1 MVLSQLER
9 PRARGGGGS
18 DGDDLGHAFARRPV
32 RARRK
37 VGAEPS
43 VVEMSVGVDQA
54 RQGQREGDSW
64 VGGASTWYA
73 RSSLVS
79 VPFGFRPQSLQGNY
93 LSILRLLDMSVNLVF
108 NCHLGPGLEISF
120 VGLGPSGAWLAPCAQ
135 DAVVISER
143 PGGSKEVLLVLAHHE
158 SELRAPAC
166 GVGISGGSR
175 LFNFGPAFRSTAWR
189 RLVLSTPRR
198 RRMSVDLVRI
208 VDSIHRDKNIS
219 KDILFEGIQSA
230 LTTAARKHYPEAA
243 EIEVRIDPDSGA
255 IEATKD
261 GVKMDPSELGRIAAQ
276 TAKQVIIQKIRE
288 AERDSLFDEFEDQR
302 SDLVTGTV
310 QRFEGGAVI
319 VNLGKT
325 DAILPRSEQIP
336 GESYHPNERI
346 RAIILD
352 VRKVGQRVKIILS
365 RTHPDFVRRLFEL
378 EIPEIADQIIAIRA
392 LAREAGYRS
401 KVAVTSID
409 TKVDAV
415 GACVGVRGT
424 RIKNIVDELGGE
436 RIDIVRWNESLQVL
450 IPNALQPAEIDEVM
464 LCHLLGRGIVLVR
477 DDQLSL
483 AIGRRGQNVRLA
495 SKLVGWDI
503 EIMTAEELEE
513 VIEKAVKAFEKIE
526 VVDVELAERLVE
538 QGILSYDDLSV
549 MEITDLVN
557 TIEGLTEEQATEIV
571 ARAEV
576 LAEEQ
581 TDELPRR
588 KGSRGSAASEPA
600 RSSIPWKKE
609 NRIAPQT
616 RRPSAQERRRRVCG
630 AEMPMI
636 QEDTADAAIGEL
648 DSALP
653 TELASEID
661 GESFP
666 DDGPDSERDE
676 ASEEEIHDV
685 ALAAESSSYSPQGHE
700 VTSPPS
706 EHDQGAGIRIV
717 TEAVEQTAP
726 EHAAGCTRIELPNG
740 PSQKDGRIG
749 RATILLRSAA
759 KCRRFDGARTSR
771 HAAPGPGLGQPA
783 TDWFPSSASS
793 ARNSRAGLA
802 YYR

>member
-1 MVLSQLER
+1 
-9 PRARGGGGS
+9 
-18 DGDDLGHAFARRPV
+18 
-32 RARRK
+32 
-37 VGAEPS
+37 
-43 VVEMSVGVDQA
+43 
-54 RQGQREGDSW
+54 
-64 VGGASTWYA
+64 
-73 RSSLVS
+73 
-79 VPFGFRPQSLQGNY
+79 
-93 LSILRLLDMSVNLVF
+93 
-108 NCHLGPGLEISF
+108 
-120 VGLGPSGAWLAPCAQ
+120 
-135 DAVVISER
+135 
-143 PGGSKEVLLVLAHHE
+143 
-158 SELRAPAC
+158 
-166 GVGISGGSR
+166 
-175 LFNFGPAFRSTAWR
+175 
-189 RLVLSTPRR
+189 
-198 RRMSVDLVRI
+198 MSVDLVRI

-230 LTTAARKHYPEAA
+230 LTTAARKHYPEAG

-255 IEATKD
+255 IDATKD
-261 GVKMDPSELGRIAAQ
+261 GIKMDPAELGRIAAQ

-302 SDLVTGTV
+302 GDLVTGTV

-464 LCHLLGRGIVLVR
+464 LCHLLGRAIVLVR

-503 EIMTAEELEE
+503 EIMTAEELDE
-513 VIEKAVKAFEKIE
+513 VIEKAVKAFERIE
-526 VVDVELAERLVE
+526 AVDTELAERLVE

-549 MEITDLVN
+549 MEIADLVN
-557 TIEGLTEEQATEIV
+557 TIEGLSEEQAVEIV
-571 ARAEV
+571 ARAET

-581 TDELPRR
+581 TEELPRR
-588 KGSRGSAASEPA
+588 KGSRAAAEELLGVEPGTLPEGDEA
-600 RSSIPWKKE
+600 
-609 NRIAPQT
+609 AP
-616 RRPSAQERRRRVCG
+616 G
-630 AEMPMI
+630 A
-636 QEDTADAAIGEL
+636 TAAAEATDGEL
-648 DSALP
+648 NPTQPDTSTAEPGSALP
-653 TELASEID
+653 AAPAGAVGGELSSDEV
-661 GESFP
+661 P
-666 DDGPDSERDE
+666 DWERDE
-676 ASEEEIHDV
+676 ASDEEIHDV
-685 ALAAESSSYSPQGHE
+685 ALAVESSGLTGHGHE
-700 VTSPPS
+700 VTSPPRDD
-706 EHDQGAGIRIV
+706 DQGAAIRIV
-717 TEAVEQTAP
+717 TEAVEHGETGRPPVPPPAPAEPSQPDRPGAATAP
-726 EHAAGCTRIELPNG
+726 SSP
-740 PSQKDGRIG
+740 
-749 RATILLRSAA
+749 RAKR
-759 KCRRFDGARTSR
+759 
-771 HAAPGPGLGQPA
+771 APREPEEPTGEV
-783 TDWFPSSASS
+783 T
-793 ARNSRAGLA
+793 
-802 YYR
+802 